1 MALAGATKMNL
12 IFTMAGRYSRFIN
25 EGYKIPKYL
34 LPWGKRS
41 ILSEILSIMNHNN
54 TFENIY
60 LVTNKRDDIYMPHVR
75 QILRELNIPIENLF
89 QIDDTKG
96 QAETAYITINK
107 IHDRLNKKP
116 IVFHNIDTILY
127 NREYSSISEIL
138 KKKDGHIDVFKSNN
152 QAYSYVLVENNN
164 VQAMAEKVVMSG
176 LATSGLYA
184 FKNTQIFLENYR
196 DEFIYISEVYQHM
209 IDNNMVIGVGR
220 LYDEHDTIVLGTPEQ
235 YLNSSYLIDL

>member
-12 IFTMAGRYSRFIN
+12 ILTMAGRYSRFIN

-60 LVTNKRDDIYMPHVR
+60 LVTNKRDDVYMPHVR

-96 QAETAYITINK
+96 QAETAYIAINK

-116 IVFHNIDTILY
+116 VVFHNIDTILY
-127 NREYSSISEIL
+127 TRRMLRPMHTELRKLNVTLSSHNYLVDVVISYKVYVVVEKIAMIISNIVISTAKPNIRAFSVVSSASISP
-138 KKKDGHIDVFKSNN
+138 STN
-152 QAYSYVLVENNN
+152 
-164 VQAMAEKVVMSG
+164 
-176 LATSGLYA
+176 
-184 FKNTQIFLENYR
+184 
-196 DEFIYISEVYQHM
+196 
-209 IDNNMVIGVGR
+209 
-220 LYDEHDTIVLGTPEQ
+220 
-235 YLNSSYLIDL
+235 LIAL

>member
-54 TFENIY
+54 AFENIY

-116 IVFHNIDTILY
+116 VVFHNIDTILY

-138 KKKDGHIDVFKSNN
+138 KKKD
-152 QAYSYVLVENNN
+152 
-164 VQAMAEKVVMSG
+164 
-176 LATSGLYA
+176 
-184 FKNTQIFLENYR
+184 
-196 DEFIYISEVYQHM
+196 
-209 IDNNMVIGVGR
+209 
-220 LYDEHDTIVLGTPEQ
+220 
-235 YLNSSYLIDL
+235 